1 MTDQYKEQYQKETEQ
16 IHAPADLIAR
26 TKAAMREEEMRMQR
40 KRSRQ
45 MAELT
50 GWEVKPVAQG
60 PGFAEKK
67 RDWNRMARRWAYPLT
82 AVAVIFI
89 LASVSLMMRG
99 LKNLESDRAPL
110 YDAATTADSD
120 GAEFA
125 TQEAMEEAVCEEA
138 PMLEGSAAA
147 ASGTGA
153 ESGAVTGRGAKS
165 AAAEAMEKAEA
176 ADMGEPADAA
186 SEKEM
191 AESADEAKE
200 AAEAPVADYA
210 AEVNVTV
217 KRVWKKPDFVARED
231 VELQTYEDKVFWVV
245 RETEG
250 WAAYVESESRGGYEI
265 RGEAEDMES
274 FLAAGYRRLS
284 EISF

>member
-1 MTDQYKEQYQKETEQ
+1 
-16 IHAPADLIAR
+16 
-26 TKAAMREEEMRMQR
+26 
-40 KRSRQ
+40 
-45 MAELT
+45 
-50 GWEVKPVAQG
+50 
-60 PGFAEKK
+60 
-67 RDWNRMARRWAYPLT
+67 
-82 AVAVIFI
+82 
-89 LASVSLMMRG
+89 
-99 LKNLESDRAPL
+99 
-110 YDAATTADSD
+110 
-120 GAEFA
+120 
-125 TQEAMEEAVCEEA
+125 MEEAVCEEA
-138 PMLEGSAAA
+138 PMLEDSAAA

-153 ESGAVTGRGAKS
+153 ESGAVTGRGAES

-176 ADMGEPADAA
+176 ADMGEPADAASDMEESAGASDMEAA